1 MGKEQLVAEENPPE
15 AVIAVGYW
23 EDYQKDAAER
33 QREESQLEEVSDG
46 GSVSE
51 VGAVFLSIQ

>member
-15 AVIAVGYW
+15 AVIAVGCW
-23 EDYQKDAAER
+23 EDYQKDATER
-33 QREESQLEEVSDG
+33 QREESQLEEVRDG

-51 VGAVFLSIQ
+51 GGAVFLSIQ

>member
-23 EDYQKDAAER
+23 EHYQKDAAER
-33 QREESQLEEVSDG
+33 QREENQLEEVREG
-46 GSVSE
+46 GPVSE
-51 VGAVFLSIQ
+51 VDAVFLSIQ